1 MLKMLY
7 IIWTENGFV
16 VAKLK
21 YSLHRGTGR
30 VSTFMPNMYI
40 MYHFLDSVLRFLSW
54 KYLCN
59 LSICSKPKNTVF
71 GRIEYLE
78 SFVSSYLDVWQSF
91 RVDKV
96 ECGDQNAGNVFG
108 LLRKYIDTISC
119 DMFNILRV
127 VIERDK
133 IWKVWGLELFLLIK
147 TFKVYNW
154 LITWVYDYGNEQI
167 DWERLYRL
175 NLE

>member
-1 MLKMLY
+1 M
-7 IIWTENGFV
+7 
-16 VAKLK
+16 
-21 YSLHRGTGR
+21 
-30 VSTFMPNMYI
+30 
-40 MYHFLDSVLRFLSW
+40 
-54 KYLCN
+54 
-59 LSICSKPKNTVF
+59 
-71 GRIEYLE
+71 
-78 SFVSSYLDVWQSF
+78 
-91 RVDKV
+91 
-96 ECGDQNAGNVFG
+96 FG
-108 LLRKYIDTISC
+108 LLRKYIDSISC

-154 LITWVYDYGNEQI
+154 LITWVHDYGNEQI